1 MIWDAMSALC
11 VGAIIVALF
20 GWILTG
26 IFAAS
31 HHFGS
36 RPRSAVFSF
45 LNGPSGPWA
54 GPMLEMGMAVLTLR
68 RPPFLTFRDLGG
80 PQAFTAVP
88 ICAQQWAETASK
100 RKVRKLLQAVRK
112 EAEFCLLD
120 HRQQEEVDQI
130 IAGQRWA
137 EMAKREEI
145 MKLLKAVRKE
155 ALRYLEKSHFPPE
168 YLKEQYYLYQICQE
182 DSTLLLA
189 ILDGRILVGRK

>member
-100 RKVRKLLQAVRK
+100 RQIRKLLQAVRK

-120 HRQQEEVDQI
+120 YRQFEEVDWK
-130 IAGQRWA
+130 G
-137 EMAKREEI
+137 
-145 MKLLKAVRKE
+145 
-155 ALRYLEKSHFPPE
+155 
-168 YLKEQYYLYQICQE
+168 KEQEYYLAQLIK
-182 DSTLLLA
+182 DDAVLLLA
-189 ILDGRILVGRK
+189 ILDGKILIRGQ